1 MQRSLFTQR
10 LLMKKYILSFLIAL
24 VFFLISNLPASLFAS
39 FIQSP
44 YLLEGSVWKGHTNDF
59 KLGKVDWNFSPL
71 TLLQAKLGWQV
82 HIEQKMQ
89 HKLVFDFS
97 IDSSKHLQFND
108 VTGTLSS
115 EILKS
120 FKLLPDN
127 ISNITSFEVQIDA
140 LNIDDWNADN
150 LADHPY
156 LEGLL
161 QIKNLNILGEIL
173 GDYQLR
179 IDSKNQQLNGVII
192 DKDAQIKT
200 NLNVILS
207 PSNQLSIQGTVKAN
221 NQNMQLLLNGAG
233 VNNNVVFNYQL

>member
-1 MQRSLFTQR
+1 M
-10 LLMKKYILSFLIAL
+10 
-24 VFFLISNLPASLFAS
+24 
-39 FIQSP
+39 
-44 YLLEGSVWKGHTNDF
+44 
-59 KLGKVDWNFSPL
+59 
-71 TLLQAKLGWQV
+71 
-82 HIEQKMQ
+82 
-89 HKLVFDFS
+89 
-97 IDSSKHLQFND
+97 
-108 VTGTLSS
+108 
-115 EILKS
+115 
-120 FKLLPDN
+120 
-127 ISNITSFEVQIDA
+127 QIDA